1 MKNYFFGSTV
11 ESNQIKAHT
20 AATAQNVCIILI
32 PYLFFLKTKIP
43 NEDTNKSI

>member
-1 MKNYFFGSTV
+1 MNYFSEPTV

-20 AATAQNVCIILI
+20 ANATQNVCPILK
-32 PYLFFLKTKIP
+32 PHLCFLNTRIP